1 MARPLRIEIE
11 DGVYHVT
18 SRGLERRRIVRD
30 DSDRRKWVDL
40 LDVVAKRRDWR
51 VLAWALMDNHY
62 HLFVRTPHADLS
74 AGMHDLNAGFVSWFN
89 RRHQR
94 NGPLLAGRFKAILVE
109 REHHYWELSRYVHLN
124 PVRAGAARRPE
135 EYLWSSCRLYFDPQ
149 GAPKWLAWSEV
160 IGEHA
165 RSIRAARK
173 AYRAFLQEGVEGR
186 LDSPVRDAM
195 AGALMGSPSFVERMR
210 KRLDERVPDP
220 EVPTAQE
227 LRRSPR
233 PEDIED
239 SVCRAFGVPRERLHA
254 RHKHGNEARAA
265 AVYLFR
271 QLTRMPIHELAGRF
285 GGVRDSAIS
294 KTQRKA
300 ERMLR
305 ESRTFRAKLRTA
317 AEGLQSGPSANK
329 QTSRTAVGEKD
340 IFKT

>member
-1 MARPLRIEIE
+1 MARPLRIDVE

-18 SRGLERRRIVRD
+18 SRGLERRRIVSD
-30 DSDRRKWVDL
+30 DADRRKWVDL
-40 LDVVAKRRDWR
+40 LDIVATRRDWR

-62 HLFVRTPHADLS
+62 HLFLRTPHADLS
-74 AGMHDLNAGFVSWFN
+74 AGMHDLNAGYVSWFN
-89 RRHQR
+89 RRHRR
-94 NGPLLAGRFKAILVE
+94 NGPLLGGRFKAILVE
-109 REHHYWELSRYVHLN
+109 RDHHYWELSRYVHLN
-124 PVRAGAARRPE
+124 PLRAGAARRPE
-135 EYLWSSCRLYFDPQ
+135 EYSWGSCKFYFDSR

-160 IGEHA
+160 LREHA

-173 AYRAFLQEGVEGR
+173 AYRAFLQEGVDGS
-186 LDSPVRDAM
+186 LDSPVRDAV

-210 KRLDERVPDP
+210 KWLDDRIPDP

-227 LRRSPR
+227 LRRSSR

-239 SVCRAFGVPRERLHA
+239 AVCRAFGVRRERLHA

-271 QLTRMPIHELAGRF
+271 QSTRIPVHELAERF

-294 KTQRKA
+294 KTQRRA

-305 ESRTFRAKLRTA
+305 ESPSFRAKLRKA
-317 AEGLQSGPSANK
+317 AKRLPNGPPANK
-329 QTSRTAVGEKD
+329 
-340 IFKT
+340 